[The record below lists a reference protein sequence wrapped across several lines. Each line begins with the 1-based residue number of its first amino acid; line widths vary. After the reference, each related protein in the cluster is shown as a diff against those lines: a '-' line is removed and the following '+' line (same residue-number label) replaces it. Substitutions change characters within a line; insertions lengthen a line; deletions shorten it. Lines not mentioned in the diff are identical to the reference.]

1 MNQFLGEFSDAASK
15 QYAYEDIFR
24 VLIVE
29 FVDAHGFDLRSIRKS
44 CVHIVH
50 PDGKRVI
57 PFDTYNMLYRDNLEA
72 EVLQPLRSRTAQP
85 LNGPLSLARYGASE
99 NVPK

>member
-1 MNQFLGEFSDAASK
+1 MRQFLGQLGDEPTE
-15 QYAYEDIFR
+15 QLGYENVFR

-50 PDGKRVI
+50 PDAQRVI
-57 PFDTYNMLYRDNLEA
+57 PFDTYNLFYRDDLERKRL
-72 EVLQPLRSRTAQP
+72 EPLRSHSHAPMT
-85 LNGPLSLARYGASE
+85 GPISLARYQDRQS
-99 NVPK
+99 PRP